1 MNRVGMLRLPL
12 PPFAKSVYRRSM
24 RIEEIDGTRILFIDE
39 DGPLIASNEEA
50 SDLIASAWSAHVGL
64 LVVPVD
70 RLDPRFFQPESLFA
84 DDVLQKAA
92 TYELTIAILGDI
104 SGFTTA
110 RPALRDFVTESN
122 RGQHV
127 WFVADELEVERKL
140 APEHPPIP

>member
-1 MNRVGMLRLPL
+1 MLRLPL
-12 PPFAKSVYRRSM
+12 PPRANSVYRRSM
-24 RIEEIDGTRILFIDE
+24 RIEEIDGTRVLFIDE

-84 DDVLQKAA
+84 GDVLQKAA

-104 SGFTTA
+104 SGFVA
-110 RPALRDFVTESN
+110 ASPPLRDFVAESN
-122 RGQHV
+122 QGAHV
-127 WFVADELEVERKL
+127 WFIDDEPAVEKKL
-140 APEHPPIP
+140 ATGHSPIA

>member
-1 MNRVGMLRLPL
+1 MLRLPL
-12 PPFAKSVYRRSM
+12 PPRANSVYRRSM
-24 RIEEIDGTRILFIDE
+24 RIEEIDGTRVLFIDE

-84 DDVLQKAA
+84 GDVLQKAA

-104 SGFTTA
+104 SGFTATH
-110 RPALRDFVTESN
+110 PALHDFVTESN
-122 RGQHV
+122 RGEHV
-127 WFVADELEVERKL
+127 WFVRNELAVEERL
-140 APEHPPIP
+140 APGHPPRA

>member
-1 MNRVGMLRLPL
+1 MLRLPL
-12 PPFAKSVYRRSM
+12 PPHAKSVYRRSM

-50 SDLIASAWSAHVGL
+50 SDLIASAWSAHVDL

-84 DDVLQKAA
+84 GDVLQKAA

-104 SGFTTA
+104 SGPVA
-110 RPALRDFVTESN
+110 ANPALNDFVTESN
-122 RGQHV
+122 QGNHV